1 MKCRHCDANVTLP
14 FVDLGSSPPS
24 NAYLTP
30 AQLHAPESYYP
41 LRVLVCES
49 CWLVQTEDFA
59 GFDDMF
65 SAEYAYF
72 SSFSSTM
79 LAHVKQYSQEM
90 TARFGLGANSCV
102 VEVASNDGYLL
113 KNFKAA
119 GIPCY
124 GVEPTA
130 STAKAAREI
139 GIESIEEFF
148 GKKLA
153 NRLVLEGRQADLTAA
168 NNVLAHVPDINDFV
182 SGFTLLLKD
191 QGVSTF
197 EFPHLLNLVDK
208 AQFDTIYHEHFSY
221 LSLTVVNTIF
231 KANGLSVFDVEE
243 IATHGG
249 SLRVFAQKTSTGR
262 HTLSP
267 RVAAMLA
274 REEALGMKTAAYYGK
289 TQADAVKIKRDLLQ
303 FLLKAQAD
311 GKTVAAYGAAAKG
324 NTLLNYAG
332 VRDDLVKFVIDL
344 NPAKQNKFM
353 PGSRIPMLGADVL
366 NTTAPDYMLILPWNL
381 ETEIKAQLAA
391 KHKVTW
397 QYVMAVPELRVSQ

>member
-1 MKCRHCDANVTLP
+1 MKCRHCDALVTLP

-72 SSFSSTM
+72 SSFSTTM
-79 LAHVKQYSQEM
+79 LAHVKQYSEAM
-90 TARFGLGANSCV
+90 TARFGLTSNSCV

-148 GKKLA
+148 GTKLA
-153 NRLVLEGRQADLTAA
+153 SRLVSEGRQADLTAA

-221 LSLTVVNTIF
+221 LSLTAVNTIF

-249 SLRVFAQKTSTGR
+249 SLRVFAQKTSTGK
-262 HTLSP
+262 HALSP

-303 FLLKAQAD
+303 FLLKAQED

-332 VRDDLVKFVIDL
+332 VRDDLVEFVIDL
-344 NPAKQNKFM
+344 NPAKQSKFM
-353 PGSRIPMLGADVL
+353 PGSRIPMVGAEVL
-366 NTTAPDYMLILPWNL
+366 DTTAPDYMLILPWNL
-381 ETEIKAQLAA
+381 EAEIKTQLTA
-391 KHKVTW
+391 KYKVTW
-397 QYVMAVPELRVSQ
+397 QYVIAVPSLKIS